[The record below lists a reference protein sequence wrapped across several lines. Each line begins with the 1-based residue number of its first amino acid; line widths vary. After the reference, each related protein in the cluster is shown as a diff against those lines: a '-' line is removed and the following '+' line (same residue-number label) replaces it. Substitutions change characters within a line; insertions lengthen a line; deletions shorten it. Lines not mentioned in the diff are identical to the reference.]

1 MTGIDATTE
10 GAIEVQILREIEAI
24 RADLDAQSRSFERSL
39 ACLDRILQRME
50 SNHLCPRSDKC

>member
-10 GAIEVQILREIEAI
+10 GAIEAQIISEIEAI

-39 ACLDRILQRME
+39 ACLDRILHRME
-50 SNHLCPRSDKC
+50 SWQSCPNDKC